1 MGEIGSSHWTIY
13 PKIASNFG
21 SDASAQISKAAG
33 PGLAAFQ
40 KQSDDAGKKSGK
52 TFGESFRTVAAPLL
66 AGAAI
71 HSGLALVR
79 SSVDAFSELQDA
91 TSAAGVVFGD
101 SMQIIIDQSKNAA
114 TTLGLSRKQVIDSA
128 NTFGT
133 FGKSAGLAGN
143 DLAQFSVKMTQ
154 IAGDLASFKG
164 GSPEEAI
171 QAVGAA
177 LRGESEPI
185 RRYGVLLDDMTL
197 RQQAVTMG
205 LIKTTKEGLTPQQR
219 VLAAQAE
226 ILKQTT
232 DAQGDFARTADS
244 TANVS
249 KTLAAEQAN
258 LAAEIGEKLA
268 PAITEAQKAG
278 IGLIDWVT
286 QNQAAIVPFVGTVA
300 TLTAAV
306 GGFVAVAKG
315 FEALKAARA
324 TIAGLGEAFQNM
336 STKAKIATASAGG
349 VGIALTVAAGVYGV
363 FAQKNQE
370 AQQRVEDFTE
380 AVKLDNGVIGANTRE
395 TVANALAKAHLLDAA
410 RKAGVG
416 LDDLVSAALGEDDAL
431 TRVNAALDIA
441 DQGYRN
447 VANAT
452 EEQIKQYNDAA
463 SASAQIRRELGGYNT
478 EVQKAVTEA
487 QNLSD
492 AVGDGTTALH
502 NNTNS
507 VLTNTGALKANID
520 KMNAR
525 ADAILKQRSDHRG
538 FEAAVDDAT
547 AALKKNGKTLN
558 ENTEKGRANQEAL
571 DGIAQ
576 KGRDWVQSLEDQGAS
591 SDRVNAAQKEAR
603 TNFIKTATAM
613 GMGATE
619 AARLATKLGL
629 TKDAAT
635 KSKDKLRDLQTQADK
650 LNGKKITFSV
660 SASMN
665 KSADEIVYSVQGG
678 GRMKFTAKAL
688 GGYAPPGLVLRGE
701 GGPELTYETRPTYTY
716 TAQQTRQIL
725 AGARPV
731 SALGYADV
739 VAAFEEA
746 LSRHEVGIVRLTGEV
761 TKQQA
766 SAYRRS

>member
-13 PKIASNFG
+13 PKIASSFG
-21 SDASAQISKAAG
+21 SDASAQIGKAAG

-40 KQSDDAGKKSGK
+40 KQSGDAGKKSGK

-133 FGKSAGLAGN
+133 FGKSAGLAGD

-171 QAVGAA
+171 EAVGAA

-268 PAITEAQKAG
+268 PAITAAQKAG

-324 TIAGLGEAFQNM
+324 TIAGLGEAFQTM

-349 VGIALTVAAGVYGV
+349 VGLVLTGLSIAYGV
-363 FAQKNQE
+363 FAQKQE
-370 AQQRVEDFTE
+370 KAKQSVENYTQALE
-380 AVKLDNGVIGANTRE
+380 ADNGALGENVRLQ
-395 TVANALAKAHLLDAA
+395 VAKQLQHEHALDAA
-410 RKAGVG
+410 NQLGISLGVVTDAVLG
-416 LDDLVSAALGEDDAL
+416 QNGAMQQVTATIAMQSDKMGEQTAESVRLGEAARILNDVLSDQN
-431 TRVNAALDIA
+431 TQFTNAV
-441 DQGYRN
+441 QGFKN
-447 VANAT
+447 VA
-452 EEQIKQYNDAA
+452 DAA
-463 SASAQIRRELGGYNT
+463 RE
-478 EVQKAVTEA
+478 
-487 QNLSD
+487 D
-492 AVGDGTTALH
+492 TTATIG
-502 NNTNS
+502 NTNS

-547 AALKKNGKTLN
+547 AALKKNGETLN
-558 ENTEKGRANQEAL
+558 VNTEKGLANQEAL

-576 KGRDWVQSLEDQGAS
+576 KGRDWVQSLKDQGAS
-591 SDRVNAAQKEAR
+591 SERVNAAQKEAR
-603 TNFIKTATAM
+603 TSFIKTATAM
-613 GMGATE
+613 GMEATE

-635 KSKDKLRDLQTQADK
+635 KAKDRLRDLQTQADK